1 MVSGYL
7 IVIIRRKQNRMR
19 GKNYYLLIR
28 AIHEMRVKL
37 VSFQSTSSLILIIL
51 AELFFVTNLVTCFS
65 FCFRANSN

>member
-19 GKNYYLLIR
+19 GENYYLLIR

-51 AELFFVTNLVTCFS
+51 AELFFVTNLVTCCS